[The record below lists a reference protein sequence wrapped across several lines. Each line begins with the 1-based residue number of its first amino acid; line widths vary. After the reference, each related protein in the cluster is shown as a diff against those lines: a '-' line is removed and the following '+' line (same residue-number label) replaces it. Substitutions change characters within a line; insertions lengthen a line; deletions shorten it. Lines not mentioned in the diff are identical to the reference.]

1 MEPGGKT
8 LHIGYRMLE
17 AKAHPNSVGTEE
29 IPCFLAGMLF
39 VQS

>member
-1 MEPGGKT
+1 MEPEGKT

-17 AKAHPNSVGTEE
+17 AKAHPKSAGIGE
-29 IPCFLAGMLF
+29 IPCFLAGTIS